1 MSMPDCG
8 ERERQLAGR
17 NKSACRWRKAVS
29 YKRLL
34 ELETQL
40 RTKVEELFAL
50 SEQSEQ
56 PEVPGGLVVSAEHSG
71 GIPIQQ

>member
-1 MSMPDCG
+1 
-8 ERERQLAGR
+8 
-17 NKSACRWRKAVS
+17 
-29 YKRLL
+29 LL